1 MTAHNMMPESHLAA
15 GQLQENELQSFVN
28 QCTGGREDPLEQ
40 DETSALLH
48 PSIVTIHSIDTIKYI
63 AVDLQIFSFHRSS
76 AVQEIHYSSEY
87 IRSDTL

>member
-1 MTAHNMMPESHLAA
+1 MAAHNMMPESHLDA
-15 GQLQENELQSFVN
+15 GLLQENELQSFVK

-48 PSIVTIHSIDTIKYI
+48 STIVTIHSIDTIKYI
-63 AVDLQIFSFHRSS
+63 AVDLWIFSFHRSS